1 MITQVKVFLEDSF
14 RQLGRNRLRSQLLL
28 SSNRV
33 LKDMGFSHELLLQ
46 GVSAW
51 PWRIDGEMNEAKVY
65 SIFREHKKEIR
76 QAISELE
83 SFTDR
88 ELSDLGIVRCNIES
102 IVRYGRT
109 GSDTDT
115 NDLNLN
121 DHHPIAA

>member
-1 MITQVKVFLEDSF
+1 MITQIKAFLEDSF
-14 RQLGRNRLRSQLLL
+14 RQFGRNRLRSQLLL

-51 PWRIDGEMNEAKVY
+51 PWRIEGEMNEAKVY

-88 ELSDLGIVRCNIES
+88 ELSDLGIVRCDIES
-102 IVRYGRT
+102 IVRFGRT
-109 GSDTDT
+109 DSDIDS
-115 NDLNLN
+115 NDMDLK
-121 DHHPIAA
+121 DHYPIAA